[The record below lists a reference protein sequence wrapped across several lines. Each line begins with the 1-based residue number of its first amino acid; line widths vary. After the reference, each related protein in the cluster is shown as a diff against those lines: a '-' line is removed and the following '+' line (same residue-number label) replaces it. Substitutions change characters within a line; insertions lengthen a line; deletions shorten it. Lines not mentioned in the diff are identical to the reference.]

1 MRNDNLFTVIVF
13 EDYRDRP
20 ANYVIQSVAAIA
32 FINYCRAIR
41 VAAAMAMSEK
51 IVYVTY
57 VGSSRLECHAGS
69 LLAYEIATFDDVVQ
83 A

>member
-57 VGSSRLECHAGS
+57 VGSNRWSAMQGPRLLRNS
-69 LLAYEIATFDDVVQ
+69 YFR
-83 A
+83 